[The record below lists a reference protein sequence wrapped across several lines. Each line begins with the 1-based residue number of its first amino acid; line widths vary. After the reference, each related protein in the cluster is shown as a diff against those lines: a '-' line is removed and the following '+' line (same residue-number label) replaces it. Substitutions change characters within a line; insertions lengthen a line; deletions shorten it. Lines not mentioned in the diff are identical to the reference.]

1 VKSSALLKLPDRTAV
16 RTARS
21 AVIKSMKTAKPKI
34 VDGAADP
41 ARPVARKAAKARRTQ
56 AERTEETRRRIL
68 DASVDLLASKG
79 YAAFRTADVSEVAGV
94 SRGAQTHHF
103 PSKDDL
109 VVAVV
114 EHVFERA
121 SEMGRKRAHRV
132 KSVDEAIKALIADS
146 QEFFFSELFLIAL
159 DLAIQGRA
167 QSGKAGTVLQIS
179 AAARL
184 PVEASWL
191 SALIESG
198 VPAEV
203 AEDILW
209 LTNSIVRGLA
219 VRRLWQHDPARF
231 NRLFKLWRQMVA
243 RYLDN
248 LPRPIDS
255 G

>member
-1 VKSSALLKLPDRTAV
+1 
-16 RTARS
+16 
-21 AVIKSMKTAKPKI
+21 MKTAKPTI
-34 VDGAADP
+34 VDGAADS
-41 ARPVARKAAKARRTQ
+41 ARRVARKVPKVRRTQ

-79 YAAFRTADVSEVAGV
+79 YAAFRTADVAEVAGV

-121 SEMGRKRAHRV
+121 SEMGRKRAHQV

-159 DLAIQGRA
+159 DLAIQARA

-203 AEDILW
+203 AEDLLW

-219 VRRLWQHDPARF
+219 VRRLWQNDTARF

-243 RYLDN
+243 RYLDT